1 MNRNLQMF
9 YLRKYL
15 FDYTILIFNQDRVFH
30 DKSFSILIFPPPPL
44 YLLPLLSHT
53 YFNFV

>member
-15 FDYTILIFNQDRVFH
+15 FDYTILIFNQDRLFH
-30 DKSFSILIFPPPPL
+30 DKSFSSLIFLPL